1 MQFYVILFIRKSKED
16 KMENFADYI
25 DGCFEQKT
33 DSESE
38 EMKKTKLQLKS
49 SLIFMEKNIKVI
61 AEEKV

>member
-1 MQFYVILFIRKSKED
+1 MQEKNQLLERAQLTKILNILQFYVILFIRKSRED

-38 EMKKTKLQLKS
+38 EMKKTKL
-49 SLIFMEKNIKVI
+49 
-61 AEEKV
+61 

>member
-1 MQFYVILFIRKSKED
+1 MQEKNQLLKRAQLTIILNIMQFYVILFIRKSKED

-38 EMKKTKLQLKS
+38 EMKKTKL
-49 SLIFMEKNIKVI
+49 
-61 AEEKV
+61 

>member
-1 MQFYVILFIRKSKED
+1 MQEKNQLLERAQLTKILNIMQFYVILFIRKSRED

-38 EMKKTKLQLKS
+38 EMKKTKL
-49 SLIFMEKNIKVI
+49 
-61 AEEKV
+61 

>member
-1 MQFYVILFIRKSKED
+1 
-16 KMENFADYI
+16 MENFADYI

-49 SLIFMEKNIKVI
+49 SLLLWKRT
-61 AEEKV
+61 

>member
-1 MQFYVILFIRKSKED
+1 MQFHVILFIRKSKED

-38 EMKKTKLQLKS
+38 EMKKTKL
-49 SLIFMEKNIKVI
+49 
-61 AEEKV
+61 

>member
-1 MQFYVILFIRKSKED
+1 MQEKNQLLKRAQFTKILNIMQFYVILFIRKSKED

-38 EMKKTKLQLKS
+38 EMKKTKL
-49 SLIFMEKNIKVI
+49 
-61 AEEKV
+61 

>member
-1 MQFYVILFIRKSKED
+1 MQEKNQLLKRAQLTKILNIMQFYVILFIRKSKED

-38 EMKKTKLQLKS
+38 EMKKTKL
-49 SLIFMEKNIKVI
+49 
-61 AEEKV
+61 